1 MPGISAILFV
11 QISGT
16 AKPAPAGNTSNS
28 SATGTMQTTPDKAP
42 IAVHSTLSPP
52 QSNPPQSEDPK
63 QSPGPRLQGI
73 GTDQASFPSQEKSK
87 AGEKDTAYTLDLSQA
102 ERQVLQELKARD
114 REVKAHEQAHIAA
127 GGRYVQGGANYSYRI
142 GPDGKMYAVGGEVSI
157 DVSPV
162 PGDPQST
169 IEKAEAIQRAARA
182 PAQPSAQDASVAA
195 QAASM
200 EMQARMEVQL
210 DERQADGVQGT
221 GSDALGGAAV
231 RFADNQSSENGSG
244 SIPADQ
250 AEIGFRNR
258 STSKA
263 QSSGFPDR
271 ISALQGLHAYARMAA
286 PNPSSPAGRLIQA
299 SI

>member
-1 MPGISAILFV
+1 MLGLSASTHPRIFGAQTASGMQPGL
-11 QISGT
+11 
-16 AKPAPAGNTSNS
+16 S
-28 SATGTMQTTPDKAP
+28 SPKNIRTTPDQAP
-42 IAVHSTLSPP
+42 ASVQSALPPADNKTPQPDGNKQDTSLNPETTKPTEPSSSPK
-52 QSNPPQSEDPK
+52 N
-63 QSPGPRLQGI
+63 G
-73 GTDQASFPSQEKSK
+73 SK
-87 AGEKDTAYTLDLSQA
+87 ASRSDAAYTLDLSQA
-102 ERQVLQELKARD
+102 ERRVLQELKARD

-162 PGDPQST
+162 PGDPQAT

-200 EMQARMEVQL
+200 EMQARMAVQRE
-210 DERQADGVQGT
+210 ERQADRVQGT

-250 AEIGFRNR
+250 AGIGSRNR

-263 QSSGFPDR
+263 QSSGFPDQ

-286 PNPSSPAGRLIQA
+286 PSPSSPAGRLIQA
-299 SI
+299 FI